1 MDWSPQNLADPPD
14 DIDAW
19 DIAGLAAKRVGG
31 RVLNGVVERHLGMDD
46 VDVAGA
52 LGMAGGALFPVF
64 RQAYEKQP
72 GEPWWA
78 TWGRRAKW
86 TAAIV
91 GTVAVVGGAGYL
103 GWKYLGRKDDL
114 DRDLEDDEGD

>member
-1 MDWSPQNLADPPD
+1 MDWEPQD
-14 DIDAW
+14 DGVDAW

-46 VDVAGA
+46 IDVAGA

-64 RQAYEKQP
+64 KQAYEKQP

-78 TWGRRAKW
+78 TLGRRAKW

-91 GTVAVVGGAGYL
+91 GTVAAVGGVGYL
-103 GWKYLGRKDDL
+103 GWRYLGQRNDAVDD
-114 DRDLEDDEGD
+114 DMDEED